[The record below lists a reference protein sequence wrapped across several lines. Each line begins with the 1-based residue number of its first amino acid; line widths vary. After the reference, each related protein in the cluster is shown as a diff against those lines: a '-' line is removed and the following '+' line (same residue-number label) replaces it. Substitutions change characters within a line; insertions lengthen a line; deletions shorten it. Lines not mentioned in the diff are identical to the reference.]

1 MIKKLIF
8 AVLCLFSLVGAS
20 DVLLWTVDESTT
32 VDGTLIQSFLQSYPT
47 TEDNWPAA
55 RVKMISSDGTSSR
68 VLDIYWGDGI
78 QEDGNWG
85 VALSDPG
92 SGYWGAGAQVG
103 MQSETGYHTLGTI
116 QGELHGDI
124 LSYPPEVMEILF
136 IMELGYNSWNDD
148 VGDYVWETLAQSAPE
163 LYETLQHQYMYAEFD
178 IAPSDGHAWKPN
190 FSTTPEPS
198 SLLLTLFGTGLLL
211 LRRKQL

>member
-1 MIKKLIF
+1 MLKKFIF
-8 AVLCLFSLVGAS
+8 VWLCLLSFAGAG

-32 VDGTLIQSFLQSYPT
+32 VDGTLIQNFLQSYPT

-85 VALSDPG
+85 VELSDPG
-92 SGYWGAGAQVG
+92 SGYWGAGAPIG

-148 VGDYVWETLAQSAPE
+148 VGDYVWETLA
-163 LYETLQHQYMYAEFD
+163 
-178 IAPSDGHAWKPN
+178 
-190 FSTTPEPS
+190 
-198 SLLLTLFGTGLLL
+198 
-211 LRRKQL
+211 